1 MIYKQNQTGIE
12 KSNQYNA
19 EATLDYR
26 IKEKGSLSV
35 KMQYVNI
42 LYNGTNDNSLGYE
55 MLGGL
60 SIGNNY
66 LWNVA
71 YQTKLFDYLQIN
83 LQYEGRLTQDNTV
96 IHVGFLQLKA
106 YF

>member
-1 MIYKQNQTGIE
+1 
-12 KSNQYNA
+12 
-19 EATLDYR
+19 L
-26 IKEKGSLSV
+26 
-35 KMQYVNI
+35 
-42 LYNGTNDNSLGYE
+42 
-55 MLGGL
+55 
-60 SIGNNY
+60 
-66 LWNVA
+66 NVA